1 MRLFPYRWRI
11 VFLLFTATSINYL
24 DRQLIGLLKPL
35 LEKEFAWTE
44 SDFARMVMAFTAA
57 YALGLL
63 LGGRWI
69 DQLGTR
75 LGYALSIT
83 LWSIAAIL
91 HAFARN
97 VTSFTLFRG
106 LLGLGE
112 SGNFPAAMKAVAEWF
127 PKKERGLATGLFNA
141 GTSVGVVLA
150 LLLTPLILQF
160 GGWQDVFWITGML
173 GFVWLIYWWK
183 YYNLP
188 HQHPRL
194 SWEEKKFL
202 EESRA
207 EEQEPSLT
215 APVQW
220 IRLFRLPQTWAYIA
234 GKAFIDPIY
243 WFFLFWLPSY
253 FSTRFE
259 LDLKKPS
266 LPLMIIYLSTT
277 LGSILG
283 GYVSSYLIG
292 KNWETLKARKAA
304 LFLFASLEVAVILA
318 QFTVN
323 PWAAVG
329 LLSIAVAAHQAWA
342 SNIFTLASDLFPHQV
357 VSSVV
362 GIGGMA
368 GAVGGIIFPLVVGY
382 LLDAYKAMNQLTT
395 GYHILFTCCGCTYL
409 LTLAIIHLLTRG
421 RKRVPLQ
428 ALQSSGR

>member
-194 SWEEKKFL
+194 SWEDRKSTRL
-202 EESRA
+202 NPVTLESRM
-207 EEQEPSLT
+207 PSS
-215 APVQW
+215 A
-220 IRLFRLPQTWAYIA
+220 
-234 GKAFIDPIY
+234 
-243 WFFLFWLPSY
+243 
-253 FSTRFE
+253 
-259 LDLKKPS
+259 
-266 LPLMIIYLSTT
+266 
-277 LGSILG
+277 
-283 GYVSSYLIG
+283 
-292 KNWETLKARKAA
+292 
-304 LFLFASLEVAVILA
+304 
-318 QFTVN
+318 
-323 PWAAVG
+323 
-329 LLSIAVAAHQAWA
+329 
-342 SNIFTLASDLFPHQV
+342 
-357 VSSVV
+357 
-362 GIGGMA
+362 
-368 GAVGGIIFPLVVGY
+368 
-382 LLDAYKAMNQLTT
+382 
-395 GYHILFTCCGCTYL
+395 
-409 LTLAIIHLLTRG
+409 
-421 RKRVPLQ
+421 
-428 ALQSSGR
+428 

>member
-11 VFLLFTATSINYL
+11 VFLLFVATSINYL

-57 YALGLL
+57 YAIGLL
-63 LGGRWI
+63 IGGKWI

-75 LGYALSIT
+75 LGYAISIT

-97 VTSFTLFRG
+97 VTSFILFRG

-112 SGNFPAAMKAVAEWF
+112 SGNFPAAMKAVTEWF

-150 LLLTPLILQF
+150 LLLTPLILQY

-173 GFVWLIYWWK
+173 GFVWLIFWWK
-183 YYNLP
+183 YYDLP
-188 HQHPRL
+188 QQQSRL
-194 SWEEKKFL
+194 SQEEKKYL

-207 EEQEPSLT
+207 EEQETLT
-215 APVQW
+215 SAPVQW
-220 IRLFRLPQTWAYIA
+220 RRLFRLPQTWAYIA

-259 LDLKKPS
+259 LDLNKPS

-283 GYVSSYLIG
+283 GYISSYLIR
-292 KNWETLKARKAA
+292 KNWETIKARKAA
-304 LFLFASLEVAVILA
+304 LLLFASLEVTVILA
-318 QFTVN
+318 QFSVSA
-323 PWAAVG
+323 WAAVG
-329 LLSIAVAAHQAWA
+329 LLSVAVAAHQAWA
-342 SNIFTLASDLFPHQV
+342 SNVFTLASDLFPQQV

-368 GAVGGIIFPLVVGY
+368 GAIGGIIFPFVVGS
-382 LLDAYKAMNQLTT
+382 LLDAYKEMNQLTA
-395 GYHILFTCCGCTYL
+395 GYHILFTYCGCTYL

-421 RKRVPLQ
+421 RKRVPLL
-428 ALQSSGR
+428 ALQSSDS